1 MMALDA
7 LCDEVPPK
15 MVLTIAKKE
24 TTKDAW
30 DVIVAMR
37 VGDDRVKRVTVQQLR
52 QNFDPTTFND
62 GETIEDYAL
71 RLRGM
76 AAHLTTLCEEVK
88 DSEIIMKK
96 LRSLPSHFKQIMIMI
111 KILLDMSTMSVADL
125 IVMLNE
131 VKEAFEE
138 APTSLPQDGKLYL
151 TEEERDVRRKKRE
164 GENHSGGGAGKGGR
178 RDRYRGRD
186 DSSSGEPSNKPTDN
200 ERWHYDKMGHWHVS
214 VVRSPRKSR
223 RTSHKTR
230 RRGRSS

>member
-1 MMALDA
+1 

-24 TTKDAW
+24 TTKEAW

-37 VGDDRVKRVTVQQLR
+37 VSDDRVKRVTVQQLR

-76 AAHLTTLCEEVK
+76 AAHLTTLGEEVK

-178 RDRYRGRD
+178 RDRGRGRD
-186 DSSSGEPSNKPTDN
+186 DSSLGEPSNKPTDN
-200 ERWHYDKMGHWHVS
+200 ECWNYGKMGHWHVS
-214 VVRSPRKSR
+214 VAQSPRKSR